1 MSGSYAYALNSHA
14 LHMQDTFSADFQRLS
29 FASGGTPIHSGA
41 AAPAAIAATP
51 PATAR
56 VALATPSR
64 MSTDTDAVRPAR
76 ASTVATTTS
85 NEQQT
90 RGLMSDNARGS
101 DKRKQSLYFP
111 EAMLQEIKDE
121 AARLDRSLSWIVQR
135 AWKTAR
141 ADIRKIP
148 SVNEIDDD
156 SLGGDE
162 P

>member
-1 MSGSYAYALNSHA
+1 VS
-14 LHMQDTFSADFQRLS
+14 SATAVVAIVPNPTRLS
-29 FASGGTPIHSGA
+29 TEGGTVS
-41 AAPAAIAATP
+41 
-51 PATAR
+51 TAR
-56 VALATPSR
+56 TSQVNA
-64 MSTDTDAVRPAR
+64 
-76 ASTVATTTS
+76 TS

>member
-1 MSGSYAYALNSHA
+1 MSGFEAFAA
-14 LHMQDTFSADFQRLS
+14 IQPRDFRAQDTYSADFAV
-29 FASGGTPIHSGA
+29 ASAEPGRSPDYTTAGGYGFHSASQSTHGRMTQPSSSGTASAAVPTPHS
-41 AAPAAIAATP
+41 T
-51 PATAR
+51 R
-56 VALATPSR
+56 
-64 MSTDTDAVRPAR
+64 
-76 ASTVATTTS
+76 
-85 NEQQT
+85 NEQQA
-90 RGLMSDNARGS
+90 RGLMSENQNSRGS

-156 SLGGDE
+156 SMGGEE

>member
-14 LHMQDTFSADFQRLS
+14 LHMQDTFSADFQRLT
-29 FASGGTPIHSGA
+29 FANAAPSLSTPAVGA
-41 AAPAAIAATP
+41 AAGSVAALPIPSRVSAGGESVLTTAQTS
-51 PATAR
+51 TAR
-56 VALATPSR
+56 
-64 MSTDTDAVRPAR
+64 
-76 ASTVATTTS
+76 TTTS

-156 SLGGDE
+156 SMGGDE

>member
-1 MSGSYAYALNSHA
+1 MSGSYAYALDSHA

-29 FASGGTPIHSGA
+29 FVTAAPSVPTSAVVPA
-41 AAPAAIAATP
+41 AAVQP
-51 PATAR
+51 
-56 VALATPSR
+56 PSR
-64 MSTDTDAVRPAR
+64 VSADTQSFQTSPAR
-76 ASTVATTTS
+76 TTTS